1 MHALRAID
9 ELPMN
14 ECRKGEKKKGKT
26 TNEKVKKGKRR
37 SADQENLVPHDLE
50 SHVDDDQDD
59 PPPELELSIGIFQLP
74 SRRVQGDAEHPFPL
88 HPTQP
93 RHHPPAPDPPSRPSL
108 SIPHAIP
115 PKEVQQLVASRLL
128 SCGVS
133 PSLGEI
139 VCQKT
144 NRQRPR
150 LQMSRHRKSYLFH
163 LIRPPH

>member
-74 SRRVQGDAEHPFPL
+74 SRRMQGDAEHPTKMQNANGFV
-88 HPTQP
+88 
-93 RHHPPAPDPPSRPSL
+93 PSVGTT
-108 SIPHAIP
+108 H
-115 PKEVQQLVASRLL
+115 RLF
-128 SCGVS
+128 SES
-133 PSLGEI
+133 
-139 VCQKT
+139 
-144 NRQRPR
+144 
-150 LQMSRHRKSYLFH
+150 SYDEF
-163 LIRPPH
+163 